1 MRLLAGT
8 RTRPAAALW
17 IIGAAGYFT
26 AEALTAS
33 AIAGYS
39 YAGDY
44 ISTLGD
50 PAVSPQAPLM
60 NAAFVVQGL
69 CFATAAILI
78 APKRLWFLAF
88 ALCNGVGNILVAL
101 VHSGQG
107 NTWHGVGAALAI
119 IGGNAAAVAAGTS
132 GERGYRVTSIA
143 LGILGLL
150 CLLVVATG
158 SPNIGIWER
167 GAVYPIFA
175 WQLLAAVTL
184 LRR

>member
-1 MRLLAGT
+1 MTT
-8 RTRPAAALW
+8 RTRLAAALW
-17 IIGAAGYFT
+17 IIGAVGYFT
-26 AEALTAS
+26 AEALAAS

-50 PAVSPQAPLM
+50 PVASPQAALM

-119 IGGNAAAVAAGTS
+119 IGGNAAAIAGPALGSRLYRGTS
-132 GERGYRVTSIA
+132 VA
-143 LGILGLL
+143 LGIVGLL
-150 CLLVVATG
+150 CLLVMATAP
-158 SPNIGIWER
+158 PNIGIWER